1 MAKVQ
6 LYTIPFCGFCIRAKR
21 LLDERGV
28 PYEDVDVSN
37 DPDLR
42 AKMSEKFSW
51 DTVPMIVLDGKFI
64 GGCSELVAIDED
76 KGLDHLK

>member
-51 DTVPMIVLDGKFI
+51 DTVPMIVLDGEFI